1 MQMNYFVAGTNDMDA
16 AIAFYDQLFDHFGI
30 AQAAR
35 TDRMTYW
42 LGDGFAF
49 AVAEPF
55 DGQPATHGNGTMIG
69 FHVGSPAQVDAIY
82 RKVLDLGGAH
92 EGEPGQR
99 GPYYS
104 AYVRDLDN
112 NKICF
117 NAQSHQ
123 PG

>member
-1 MQMNYFVAGTNDMDA
+1 MHMNYFVAGTNNMAA
-16 AIAFYDQLFDHFGI
+16 AIGFYDQLFAHFGI
-30 AQAAR
+30 PQAMR

-55 DGQPATHGNGTMIG
+55 DGQPATHGNGVMIG
-69 FHVGSPAQVDAIY
+69 FDLGSCEQVDAVY
-82 RKVLDLGGAH
+82 RKVLDLGGAN
-92 EGEPGQR
+92 EGAPGHR

-104 AYVRDLDN
+104 AYVRDLDG

-117 NAQSHQ
+117 NTPA
-123 PG
+123 